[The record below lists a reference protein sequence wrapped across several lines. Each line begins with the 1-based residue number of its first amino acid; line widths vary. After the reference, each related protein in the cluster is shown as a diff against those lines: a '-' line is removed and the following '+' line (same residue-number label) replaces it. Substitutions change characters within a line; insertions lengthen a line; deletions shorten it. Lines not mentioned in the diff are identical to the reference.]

1 MVADSG
7 SEGNGENGSWS
18 GMEVVVWMV
27 IVGGVVVVPVVVDAV
42 VVVLIVIVGGVGI
55 VVVVVG
61 GYPEVFARLGQ
72 LAFASG

>member
-42 VVVLIVIVGGVGI
+42 VFDFCVV
-55 VVVVVG
+55 
-61 GYPEVFARLGQ
+61 Y
-72 LAFASG
+72 